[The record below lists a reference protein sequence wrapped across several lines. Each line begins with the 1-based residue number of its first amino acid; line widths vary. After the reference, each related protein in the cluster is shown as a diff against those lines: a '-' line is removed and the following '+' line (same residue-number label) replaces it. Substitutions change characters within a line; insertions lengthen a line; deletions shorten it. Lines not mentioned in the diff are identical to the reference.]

1 MQVIAKTVTQNTRVT
16 AATDIQLTIRYDYAT
31 TTFSITSTPLQK
43 PTAPFPAARHG
54 DIEEGEGGGGDYTTG
69 GYRETRDQQRDPRY
83 AKKKTPML
91 KAKDTAQKPSL
102 RQKTRCGGD
111 KAQLAKSQSTTWPR
125 MTQRP

>member
-16 AATDIQLTIRYDYAT
+16 TATDIQLTIRYDYAT

-83 AKKKTPML
+83 AHKKN
-91 KAKDTAQKPSL
+91 AY
-102 RQKTRCGGD
+102 
-111 KAQLAKSQSTTWPR
+111 AKSQRYSTKAKLETKNGGVVVIKPS
-125 MTQRP
+125 